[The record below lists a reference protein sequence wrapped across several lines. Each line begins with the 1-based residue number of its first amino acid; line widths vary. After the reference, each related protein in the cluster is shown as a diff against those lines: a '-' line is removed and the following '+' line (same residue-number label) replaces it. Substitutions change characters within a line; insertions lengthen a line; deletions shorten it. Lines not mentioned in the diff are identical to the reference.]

1 MYFYACCIKKWRNL
15 GDELREV
22 KSTVQLKMKVL
33 NSVMKLFNR
42 LALHFSYLNEY
53 KFWHN
58 FRATIDPMC
67 NDHGATGVL
76 NQKQHSVTPFFIF
89 KISLLNYT
97 HYITIYTEVLTSHFV
112 KTVAL
117 CNN

>member
-1 MYFYACCIKKWRNL
+1 
-15 GDELREV
+15 
-22 KSTVQLKMKVL
+22 
-33 NSVMKLFNR
+33 MKLFNR

-67 NDHGATGVL
+67 NHHGATGVL

-89 KISLLNYT
+89 KTSLLNYT
-97 HYITIYTEVLTSHFV
+97 HYITIYTEVLTFQKV
-112 KTVAL
+112 LTFFFFFQVQQLIML
-117 CNN
+117 CREK